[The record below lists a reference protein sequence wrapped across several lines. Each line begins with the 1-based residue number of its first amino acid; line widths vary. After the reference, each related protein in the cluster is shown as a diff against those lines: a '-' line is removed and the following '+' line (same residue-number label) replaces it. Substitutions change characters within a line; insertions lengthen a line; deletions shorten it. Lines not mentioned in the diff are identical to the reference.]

1 MKPFR
6 SKNVERWSTMI
17 VGGLYSESSPHE
29 LCIVFW
35 HTALPLC
42 YVRYDITI
50 EELVH
55 IFLFL

>member
-1 MKPFR
+1 
-6 SKNVERWSTMI
+6 MI